1 MKYYLTILIFILINL
16 IVPKARAQTESM
28 VQIKNSKGEG
38 LPGVYMVNK
47 TRTYLIT
54 SSDEEGRCYF
64 DARALAPTDSIQ
76 FASLGFEEVMITAR
90 ELEKRSEIFLSEK
103 TYDLQEVA
111 VSDIRPE
118 TLLKKAAALMKKPKG
133 KNHHYQYYGKG
144 QYMKITQCNGKAVE
158 YRREY
163 GAFFTSGNTLRQGK
177 WDEYYRFDFVPA
189 YMARSY
195 NLMANGQDTLYPV
208 RVYRNH
214 YKYQEQDYDAGFVK
228 IHKLIRALFLE
239 GPLFTD
245 LKYYQF
251 RLIDNN
257 QNYAYEFRSKPRI
270 PLSDL
275 RISCNGTLTI
285 DPETARLRNITI
297 DYIDYNMIELVRFK
311 KKVNSPYS
319 TRARLEIGWTP
330 EGQPYIKSC
339 RQETIWQNNPKITKT
354 DSTTFLGN
362 FSSRR
367 APAKNKLIE
376 KEAFVCDSYD
386 IYPYNSDKRY
396 YSIISRARNSICG
409 EYDPEFFA
417 YLPEPLD
424 GTQAKKD
431 LSQYRDLEEQ
441 FRFYNKK
448 PYYEPS
454 FYADFFDILYKNLG
468 DINVNQYAY
477 ILEVYRQRVT
487 DVFFKGKDPETL
499 FTSFTVPE

>member
-1 MKYYLTILIFILINL
+1 MKYFFTVFIVILMNL
-16 IVPKARAQTESM
+16 VQPEVFAQTESM

-38 LPGVYMVNK
+38 VSGVYMVNK

-64 DARALAPTDSIQ
+64 DAGALAPTDSIQ

-163 GAFFTSGNTLRQGK
+163 GAFFTSGNILRQGK
-177 WDEYYRFDFVPA
+177 WDEYYRFDFVSA

-195 NLMANGQDTLYPV
+195 NLMANGQDTLYPL
-208 RVYRNH
+208 YI
-214 YKYQEQDYDAGFVK
+214 YKKNSEYNYSAPVIK
-228 IHKLIRALFLE
+228 IHRLNRAILLD
-239 GPLFTD
+239 GPIFTS

-257 QNYAYEFRSKPRI
+257 QNYTYEFRSKPRI

-354 DSTTFLGN
+354 DSTTFIGT
-362 FSSRR
+362 SPSRR

-376 KEAFVCDSYD
+376 KEAFVCESYD
-386 IYPYNSDKRY
+386 TYPYDSDGRY
-396 YSIISRARNSICG
+396 YSLICRAMNSICG
-409 EYDPEFFA
+409 EYDSAIFA
-417 YLPEPLD
+417 SLPEPID

-441 FRFYNKK
+441 FKIHSNKR
-448 PYYEPS
+448 YIDDPS
-454 FYADFFDILYKNLG
+454 IHAGHPDIFHKNYG
-468 DINVNQYAY
+468 DITLFQYAY
-477 ILEVYRQRVT
+477 LIEVFRQRIT
-487 DVFFKGKDPETL
+487 DVFFKGKDPETM
-499 FTSFTVPE
+499 FTPVSIPN